1 MKALNTVSE
10 DQVLVIT
17 YRTRGKPGLLW
28 HKLAN
33 CCSPSSKEG
42 RVKIKCLPPTK
53 AGFICKGSVGNKI
66 PSLAW
71 QPGKCVQPPG
81 QGRWQELPA
90 EGPGSGQ
97 GQREREREREREH
110 LNSGE
115 HKWTLL
121 PRAKESFLSE
131 SFCDSLQLVH
141 GDLSTP
147 AVLAAVFPSLPTL
160 NLKNYSWKT
169 QN

>member
-1 MKALNTVSE
+1 
-10 DQVLVIT
+10 
-17 YRTRGKPGLLW
+17 
-28 HKLAN
+28 
-33 CCSPSSKEG
+33 
-42 RVKIKCLPPTK
+42 
-53 AGFICKGSVGNKI
+53 
-66 PSLAW
+66 
-71 QPGKCVQPPG
+71 VQPPG